1 MPVSRPSGPVSP
13 VPMMTRERQSR
24 RGQIGK
30 VCRRCASISTVP
42 ICNWLTDF
50 CFQLAPMSFPYWFV
64 LENTFPHCTTRDTIL
79 TCPNLHFPFSTHST
93 TYFFCFYSSFF
104 IIFADNV
111 LPLSSLTLTAIV
123 PLSFFHT
130 AANHTFQSI
139 QNVICPLCCKI
150 DIQSA
155 SVF

>member
-104 IIFADNV
+104 IIFADNADKCPSFV
-111 LPLSSLTLTAIV
+111 LPYSYCYCSPFIFSHCRQSHFSIDSKCDLPSLL
-123 PLSFFHT
+123 
-130 AANHTFQSI
+130 
-139 QNVICPLCCKI
+139 
-150 DIQSA
+150 
-155 SVF
+155 